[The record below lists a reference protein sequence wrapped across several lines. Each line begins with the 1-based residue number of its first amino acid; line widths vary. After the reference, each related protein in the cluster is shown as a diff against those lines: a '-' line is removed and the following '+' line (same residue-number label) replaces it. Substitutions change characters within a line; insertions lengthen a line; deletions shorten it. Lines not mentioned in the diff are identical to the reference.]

1 MISIVCPFYNEESII
16 EKSINL
22 MMKNLKS
29 LSDDWELIIVDDGS
43 TDSSLELAQS
53 LEKDYPKLSVTGYSV
68 NRGRGFA
75 LRTGVAKAV
84 GDLVVTTEID
94 SSWGDDIVHKIIAEF
109 SNKKDA
115 DIIIASPHLPG
126 GKYKN
131 VPLTRALLSSIGN
144 LVIRA
149 GTSSQIT
156 MNTGMT
162 RGYKRNKFI
171 DLPLNEEGKEIHLE
185 IIQKAM
191 AFGYRIYEIPTVLE
205 WKDHKLTSQKG
216 KKRKSSSNINKLIR
230 THLMFTLMAAPFRYM
245 YSLSGILTL
254 IGIFFFS
261 GAVYN
266 LFNPQPSIFLA
277 ITSFFLF
284 LFAFLISALGT
295 LSHQNLE
302 TQEELWRIRALLN
315 KLDPEK
321 GKEEEGI
328 SEIKN

>member
-1 MISIVCPFYNEESII
+1 
-16 EKSINL
+16 
-22 MMKNLKS
+22 MMENLKS
-29 LSDDWELIIVDDGS
+29 LPDVWELIIVDDGS

-75 LRTGVAKAV
+75 LRTGVAKAS
-84 GDLVVTTEID
+84 GELVVTTEID
-94 SSWGDDIVHKIIAEF
+94 SSWGDDIVHKIVAEF
-109 SNKKDA
+109 RKRKDA

-131 VPLTRALLSSIGN
+131 VPLKRVLLSSMGN
-144 LVIRA
+144 LLIRV

-162 RGYKRNKFI
+162 RGYRRNKFI

-191 AFGYRIYEIPTVLE
+191 AFGYRIYEIPAVLE
-205 WKDHKLTSQKG
+205 WKDHKLTSQSG

-230 THLMFTLMAAPFRYM
+230 THLMFTFMAAPFRYM
-245 YSLSGILTL
+245 YALSGILTL
-254 IGIFFFS
+254 IGTFFFS
-261 GAVYN
+261 WAAYN
-266 LFNPQPSIFLA
+266 LFNPEPSIFLA

-295 LSHQNLE
+295 LSHQNLA
-302 TQEELWRIRALLN
+302 TQGELWHIRALLS
-315 KLDPEK
+315 KLDSTT
-321 GKEEEGI
+321 GKEDQNKTGN
-328 SEIKN
+328 EILK